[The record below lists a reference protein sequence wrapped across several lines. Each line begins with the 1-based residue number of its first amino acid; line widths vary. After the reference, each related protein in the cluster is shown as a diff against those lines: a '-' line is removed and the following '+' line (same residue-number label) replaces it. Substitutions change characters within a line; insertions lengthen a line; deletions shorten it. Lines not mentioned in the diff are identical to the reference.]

1 MLKQNGGWMLI
12 EMHLLMVWYI
22 TVVVSVIKKFIRKG
36 SCKPDI

>member
-22 TVVVSVIKKFIRKG
+22 TR
-36 SCKPDI
+36 CQCD

>member
-1 MLKQNGGWMLI
+1 MLI

-22 TVVVSVIKKFIRKG
+22 TAIVNVIKKFIRKG